1 MKKIKKPRLRADM
14 NISEKT
20 FTSKSPD
27 QTREIAAC
35 LASGIR
41 EGDTVALSGEL
52 GAGKTCFA
60 QGLGW
65 GLGVNKKTYLSSP
78 TFTIV
83 KEYQGKFKIF
93 HIDLYRLSGPD
104 EFLEAGGA
112 EYLAQDAVAIIEW
125 PEKIGGE
132 ISGKRIFHI
141 TIEAVSS
148 SERKIT
154 VRSGD

>member
-1 MKKIKKPRLRADM
+1 M
-14 NISEKT
+14 NISERT
-20 FTSKSPD
+20 FTSKSPE
-27 QTREIAAC
+27 QTREIAGSF
-35 LASGIR
+35 ASELR

-52 GAGKTCFA
+52 GSGKTCFA

-65 GLGVNKKTYLSSP
+65 GLGVNGRTYLSSP

-83 KEYQGKFKIF
+83 KEYEGKFKIF

-104 EFLEAGGA
+104 EFFEAGGA
-112 EYLAQDAVAIIEW
+112 EYLAEDAVAIIEW

-132 ISGKRIFHI
+132 ISGKRIFNI
-141 TIEAVSS
+141 TIEALSS

-154 VRSGD
+154 IRSGD